1 MDQST
6 GKRGIYSGGA
16 DKAEVKE
23 KKVGKGKKEKPKK
36 SVKQEIFEWVMVFVV
51 AATLAFVVRT
61 YLFEP
66 VSVDGQSMLN
76 TLNDH
81 DFMIATK
88 FDYLLGDPERFDI
101 VICNYPNTDDGM
113 YRVKRVIG
121 LPGETVELRGG
132 ELYIDGQYVEQ
143 DFDMTENDITF
154 GPLAVPEGHFF
165 VMGDNRNNSKDSRSP
180 MVGALPRDMI
190 VGHVRAVIYPFEQA
204 RWIDDD

>member
-6 GKRGIYSGGA
+6 
-16 DKAEVKE
+16 E
-23 KKVGKGKKEKPKK
+23 KKGIFAQQAKRAKKGKKEKPKK
-36 SVKQEIFEWVMVFVV
+36 TLKQEIFEWAMVFIV
-51 AATLAFVVRT
+51 AATMAFVVRT

-66 VSVDGQSMLN
+66 VSVDGESMRN

-88 FDYLLGDPERFDI
+88 YDYLSGEPERFDI

-121 LPGETVELRGG
+121 LPGETIELRSG
-132 ELYIDGQYVEQ
+132 ELYVDGEFVEQ
-143 DFDMTENDITF
+143 NFEMTENETFF
-154 GPLAVPEGHFF
+154 GPYTVPEDHYF

-180 MVGALPRDMI
+180 MVGPLPRDMI
-190 VGHVRAVIYPFEQA
+190 KGHVRAVIYPFDQM
-204 RWIDDD
+204 RWVDED

>member
-6 GKRGIYSGGA
+6 DKRSIYPAGA
-16 DKAEVKE
+16 DKDAGKVK
-23 KKVGKGKKEKPKK
+23 KAGKGKKEKPKK
-36 SVKQEIFEWVMVFVV
+36 TVKQEIFEWVMVFVV
-51 AATLAFVVRT
+51 AAAMAFVVRT

-66 VSVDGQSMLN
+66 VSVDGESMLN
-76 TLNDH
+76 TLNNH

-88 FDYLLGDPERFDI
+88 FDYLGGDPERFDI

-121 LPGETVELRGG
+121 LPGETIELRMGD
-132 ELYIDGQYVEQ
+132 LYIDGQFVEQ
-143 DFDMTENDITF
+143 NFEMTENETNF
-154 GPLAVPEGHFF
+154 GPFIVPQGHFF